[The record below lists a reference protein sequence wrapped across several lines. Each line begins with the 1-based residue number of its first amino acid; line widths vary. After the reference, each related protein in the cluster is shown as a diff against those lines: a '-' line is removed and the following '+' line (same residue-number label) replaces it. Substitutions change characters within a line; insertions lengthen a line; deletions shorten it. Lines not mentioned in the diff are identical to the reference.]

1 MNILPAAWDIAARHI
16 QSRGYFAAS
25 KKFSPDLYS
34 WPGVTGPCGSASL
47 ASSKVSSSCT
57 GMTQDI
63 MGPVSASKPISRRS
77 LHDELVGRLRE
88 LIGTGALAPG
98 EKIQEMVLCKRFAV
112 SRTPLREALKVL
124 ASEGIVTLQPHRG
137 ATVASLSVSELEEV
151 FPVMG
156 ALESLAG
163 EIACSR
169 ITDQE
174 ISEIISL
181 HRKMVEHWRRREL
194 QPYFKI
200 NQAIHA
206 ILQASH
212 NETLKSLY
220 RALAGRLMTARYV
233 ANMSDDRW
241 HEAVVEH
248 EMMLSALQ
256 ARDGPELAAILKR
269 HLANKFWTVKAWLMG
284 HPRK

>member
-1 MNILPAAWDIAARHI
+1 MT
-16 QSRGYFAAS
+16 QE
-25 KKFSPDLYS
+25 
-34 WPGVTGPCGSASL
+34 VVGPFQ
-47 ASSKVSSSCT
+47 SSSE
-57 GMTQDI
+57 
-63 MGPVSASKPISRRS
+63 PISRRS
-77 LHDELVGRLRE
+77 LHDELVERLRE
-88 LIGTGALAPG
+88 LIGNGALAPG

-137 ATVASLSVSELEEV
+137 ASVASLSVSELEEV

-174 ISEIISL
+174 IAEIASL

-200 NQAIHA
+200 NQAIHQA
-206 ILQASH
+206 ILKASH
-212 NETLKSLY
+212 NETLKSVY
-220 RALAGRLMTARYV
+220 RALAGRLLTARYV

-269 HLANKFWTVKAWLMG
+269 HLANKLWTVKAWLMG

>member
-1 MNILPAAWDIAARHI
+1 MT
-16 QSRGYFAAS
+16 QE
-25 KKFSPDLYS
+25 
-34 WPGVTGPCGSASL
+34 VGPFQ
-47 ASSKVSSSCT
+47 SSSEA
-57 GMTQDI
+57 I
-63 MGPVSASKPISRRS
+63 ARRS
-77 LHDELVGRLRE
+77 LHDELVQRLRE
-88 LIGTGALAPG
+88 LIGNGALAPG
-98 EKIQEMVLCKRFAV
+98 EKIQEMALCRRFAV

-137 ATVASLSVSELEEV
+137 ATVASLSVPELEEV

-174 ISEIISL
+174 IAEIVSL
-181 HRKMVEHWRRREL
+181 HQKMVAHWRRREL

-200 NQAIHA
+200 NQAIHQA
-206 ILQASH
+206 ILEASR
-212 NETLKSLY
+212 NETLKSVY
-220 RALAGRLMTARYV
+220 RALAGRLLTARYV

-241 HEAVVEH
+241 QEAVEEH
-248 EMMLSALQ
+248 ELMLSALQ

-269 HLANKFWTVKAWLMG
+269 HLANKLWTVKAWLTG